1 MWPKPLPPPYKTWFY
16 KCFRSGS
23 QTFWLQTM
31 SYITFKQ
38 IRAYTNLSISFY
50 MCRIKLSMDFTFQIV
65 TCVTKY
71 TKSRKYYTRVSSKN
85 NRNQLVFY
93 FLISGI
99 IFLIRISFFLK
110 RFSTMIEP
118 EEKCPYHVPSKR
130 KHWTLL

>member
-1 MWPKPLPPPYKTWFY
+1 MTKAP
-16 KCFRSGS
+16 SS
-23 QTFWLQTM
+23 SLQKHDF
-31 SYITFKQ
+31 INVLEVDRRPFGCKQ
-38 IRAYTNLSISFY
+38 WVISLLNKLGHIQIFQSFY